1 MVLANKNL
9 LLFLFISILFFHF
22 NNVFSNN
29 NYNCFPPDTIKKDTI
44 STEIIIYQYDTLVV
58 YDTVVYYDTLEYKK
72 KYRLSTDLF
81 LSPFLINSKLFT
93 NNEQLNDFVEFI
105 EQAEN
110 YSLSYLFGLA
120 VNINYSAKGGSVY
133 PSSGVASGGKKLIAS
148 LGMSYINVRKK
159 VDYNLVNITLT
170 DKSYYNVF
178 DNSYWNVI
186 FIDSFFQT
194 TPDTTWI
201 VVYDSTY
208 VPSIDSIFVNDYDTI
223 SNSANYNETNKYSY
237 LEIPLIFG
245 YTILGSK
252 KLFIDIKSGIITG
265 ILIRKNGKT
274 VLPVN
279 QKEIVDVSAL
289 PLIKTNFSIYLS
301 AKINYQVNNKFRIF
315 VEPYY
320 KKSLKS
326 IYAQNY
332 LLMEK
337 RARWGFRF
345 GMEYL
350 F

>member
-1 MVLANKNL
+1 MVLTNRNL
-9 LLFLFISILFFHF
+9 LLFLFISTLFFHF

-44 STEIIIYQYDTLVV
+44 RTEKIIYQYDTLVV

-72 KYRLSTDLF
+72 KYRVSADIF

-110 YSLSYLFGLA
+110 YLPGYLFGLA
-120 VNINYSAKGGSVY
+120 VNINY
-133 PSSGVASGGKKLIAS
+133 KKLIAS

-170 DKSYYNVF
+170 DKSYYDVF

-194 TPDTTWI
+194 TPDTIWI
-201 VVYDSTY
+201 FVYDSTY

-245 YTILGSK
+245 YTIFGSK
-252 KLFIDIKSGIITG
+252 KLSVDIKSGIITG

-289 PLIKTNFSIYLS
+289 PLIKTNFSMYLS

>member
-9 LLFLFISILFFHF
+9 LLFLFISTLFFHF

-44 STEIIIYQYDTLVV
+44 RTEKVIYQYDTLVV
-58 YDTVVYYDTLEYKK
+58 YDTVVYYDTLEYEK
-72 KYRLSTDLF
+72 KYRLSAGMF

-105 EQAEN
+105 EQAE
-110 YSLSYLFGLA
+110 YYLPGYLFGLA
-120 VNINYSAKGGSVY
+120 VNINY
-133 PSSGVASGGKKLIAS
+133 KKLIAS

-159 VDYNLVNITLT
+159 VDYNFVNITLT
-170 DKSYYNVF
+170 DKSYYDVF

-201 VVYDSTY
+201 FVYDSTY
-208 VPSIDSIFVNDYDTI
+208 VPSTDSIFINDYDTT

-245 YTILGSK
+245 YTILGSR
-252 KLFIDIKSGIITG
+252 KLSVDIKSGIITG

-274 VLPVN
+274 VLPTN
-279 QKEIVDVSAL
+279 QDEIVDISAL

-301 AKINYQVNNKFRIF
+301 AKINYQVNNKYRIF
-315 VEPYY
+315 AEPYY
-320 KKSLKS
+320 KKSIKS
-326 IYAQNY
+326 IYNKNY
-332 LLMEK
+332 LLVEK
-337 RARWGFRF
+337 PARWGFRF